1 MLHLVGVSKE
11 SYYYPLTIQASMI
24 LPGIEPL
31 LRHLEG
37 GASGR
42 GPLTSLQYWKSLSHA
57 DPPPPPESS
66 SKCHMDVCSKP
77 YAVTCSI

>member
-57 DPPPPPESS
+57 DPPPPPPNLQVNATW
-66 SKCHMDVCSKP
+66 M
-77 YAVTCSI
+77 YALNPMP